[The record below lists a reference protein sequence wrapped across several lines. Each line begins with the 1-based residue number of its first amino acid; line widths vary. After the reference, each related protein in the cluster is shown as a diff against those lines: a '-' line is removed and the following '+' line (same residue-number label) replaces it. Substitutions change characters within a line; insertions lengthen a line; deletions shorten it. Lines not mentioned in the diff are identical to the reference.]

1 MAQDILM
8 ARQPIYDQHLNVVA
22 YELLYRSKDSLQN
35 NLLSDGDGS
44 QATSQVLLNNYT
56 SIYQSGKL
64 TKLPAFINL
73 TKEMIKSDS
82 IPELSRQHIVME
94 ILEGME
100 VDDELIAGVQR
111 FVDQG
116 YRVALDDFIYSPEFD
131 PIIRMAHIVK
141 LDILEMTHD
150 EVIRHVKILKP
161 FGVTLLAEKI
171 ETQAEFESCLAL
183 GFKLFQGYFLCRPQ
197 LVEGKRLNSNEIVM
211 VELMTV
217 LAEPDV
223 NPASIEQVIKKDPQL
238 TFRILR
244 IVNSSFYNLIRKIDN
259 LEEAIVL
266 LGISEIKRWCALIA
280 FSDQSG
286 KPAELN
292 RHTLI
297 RARMC
302 ELLADDIT
310 GLSGSTAFMMGVV
323 SGLDSLLDISLED
336 ILDQVLLTDEIE
348 QAILKGE
355 GPYGELLNCVDNMI
369 QGNWNRLST
378 QYSEEE
384 LSKSYI
390 DSLSW
395 VTEITEKM
403 I

>member
-1 MAQDILM
+1 MEQDILM
-8 ARQPIYDQHLNVVA
+8 ARQPIYDQQLNVVA

-35 NLLSDGDGS
+35 NLIDDGNS
-44 QATSQVLLNNYT
+44 ATSQVLLNNYT

-64 TKLPAFINL
+64 TQLPAFINL
-73 TKEMIKSDS
+73 TKEMVKSDH

-150 EVIRHVKILKP
+150 EVVRHVEILKP

-197 LVEGKRLNSNEIVM
+197 LVEGKQLSSNEMVM
-211 VELMTV
+211 VELMSV
-217 LAEPDV
+217 LANPDV
-223 NPASIEQVIKKDPQL
+223 TPASIEAVIKKDPQL

-244 IVNSSFYNLIRKIDN
+244 IVNSSFYSLTRKIEG

-266 LGISEIKRWCALIA
+266 LGIAEIKRWCALIA
-280 FSDQSG
+280 FSDQTG
-286 KPAELN
+286 KPQELT

-302 ELLADDIT
+302 EILAENNPEM
-310 GLSGSTAFMMGVV
+310 SGSTAFMMGVV
-323 SGLDSLLDISLED
+323 SGLDALLDIPIEEILE
-336 ILDQVLLTDEIE
+336 QVFLSDEIE
-348 QAILKGE
+348 KAILVGE
-355 GPYGELLNCVDNMI
+355 GPYGELLNCVNNLI
-369 QGNWNRLST
+369 QGHWNKLS
-378 QYSEEE
+378 SEHSEQD
-384 LSKSYI
+384 LSASYI
-390 DSLSW
+390 ESLSW
-395 VTEITEKM
+395 VTDITEKM
-403 I
+403 T

>member
-1 MAQDILM
+1 MAKDILM

-35 NLLSDGDGS
+35 NMIDDGNS
-44 QATSQVLLNNYT
+44 ATSHVLLNNYT

-73 TKEMIKSDS
+73 TKEMVKSDH
-82 IPELSRQHIVME
+82 IPELSRQHIVLE

-100 VDDELIAGVQR
+100 VDDELISGVQR
-111 FVDQG
+111 FVDEG

-141 LDILEMTHD
+141 LDILEMTD
-150 EVIRHVKILKP
+150 EELIRHVKILKP

-171 ETQAEFESCLAL
+171 ETQAEFEHCLAL

-197 LVEGKRLNSNEIVM
+197 LVQGKQLNSSEVVM
-211 VELMTV
+211 VELMAA
-217 LAEPDV
+217 LADPNV
-223 NPASIEQVIKKDPQL
+223 IPATIERVVKKDPQL

-244 IVNSSFYNLIRKIDN
+244 IVNSSFYNLVRKIDS

-280 FSDQSG
+280 FSDQTG
-286 KPAELN
+286 KPEELT
-292 RHTLI
+292 RHTLV

-302 ELLADDIT
+302 EILAEESNSM
-310 GLSGSTAFMMGVV
+310 SGSTAFMMGVV
-323 SGLDSLLDISLED
+323 SGLDALLDIPIENILEQVFLSEEIELA
-336 ILDQVLLTDEIE
+336 ILMGEGDYGQLLT
-348 QAILKGE
+348 
-355 GPYGELLNCVDNMI
+355 NVDNLI
-369 QGNWNRLST
+369 QGRWN
-378 QYSEEE
+378 
-384 LSKSYI
+384 
-390 DSLSW
+390 SLSALQTDQALSESYLNSLQW
-395 VTEITEKM
+395 VTEISERM

>member
-35 NLLSDGDGS
+35 NLIEDGNS
-44 QATSQVLLNNYT
+44 ATSQVLLNNYT

-73 TKEMIKSDS
+73 TKEMVKSDQ
-82 IPELSRQHIVME
+82 IPELSRQHIVLE

-100 VDDELIAGVQR
+100 VDDELISGVQR
-111 FVDQG
+111 FVDEG
-116 YRVALDDFIYSPEFD
+116 YKVALDDFIYSPEYD

-141 LDILEMTHD
+141 LDILEMTD
-150 EVIRHVKILKP
+150 EELVRHVKILKP

-171 ETQAEFESCLAL
+171 ETQAEFERCHAL

-197 LVEGKRLNSNEIVM
+197 LVQGKQLNSNEIVM
-211 VELMTV
+211 VELMSA
-217 LAEPDV
+217 LADPNV
-223 NPASIEQVIKKDPQL
+223 TPASIERIVKKDPQL

-244 IVNSSFYNLIRKIDN
+244 IVNSSFYNLIRKIDS

-266 LGISEIKRWCALIA
+266 LGISEVKRWCALIA
-280 FSDQSG
+280 FSDQNG
-286 KPAELN
+286 KPEELT
-292 RHTLI
+292 RHTLV

-302 ELLADDIT
+302 EILAEESD
-310 GLSGSTAFMMGVV
+310 GMSGSTAFMMGVV
-323 SGLDSLLDISLED
+323 SGLDALLDIPIED
-336 ILDQVLLTDEIE
+336 ILEQVFLTEEIELAILMGEGNYGQLLTNVDNLIQGRWNHLSALQTE
-348 QAILKGE
+348 QA
-355 GPYGELLNCVDNMI
+355 
-369 QGNWNRLST
+369 LS
-378 QYSEEE
+378 E
-384 LSKSYI
+384 SYI
-390 DSLSW
+390 NSLQW
-395 VTEITEKM
+395 VTEISEKM

>member
-22 YELLYRSKDSLQN
+22 YELLYRSRDSLQN
-35 NLLSDGDGS
+35 NLMEDGNN
-44 QATSQVLLNNYT
+44 ATSQVLLNNYT

-73 TKEMIKSDS
+73 TKEMVKSDR
-82 IPELSRQHIVME
+82 IPELSRQHIVLE

-100 VDDELIAGVQR
+100 VDDELISGVQR
-111 FVDQG
+111 FVDEG
-116 YRVALDDFIYSPEFD
+116 YRVALDDFIYSPEYD

-141 LDILEMTHD
+141 LDILEMTDD
-150 EVIRHVKILKP
+150 ELVRHVKILQP

-171 ETQAEFESCLAL
+171 ETQAEFERCHAL

-197 LVEGKRLNSNEIVM
+197 LVQGKQLNSSEIVM
-211 VELMTV
+211 VELMAA
-217 LAEPDV
+217 LADPNV
-223 NPASIEQVIKKDPQL
+223 TPASIERVVKKDPQL

-244 IVNSSFYNLIRKIDN
+244 IVNSSFYNLIRKIDS

-280 FSDQSG
+280 FSDQTG
-286 KPAELN
+286 KPEELT
-292 RHTLI
+292 RHTLV

-302 ELLADDIT
+302 EILAEESE
-310 GLSGSTAFMMGVV
+310 GMSGSTAFMMGVV
-323 SGLDSLLDISLED
+323 SGLDALLDIPIENILEQVFLSEEIELA
-336 ILDQVLLTDEIE
+336 ILMGEGDYGQLLT
-348 QAILKGE
+348 
-355 GPYGELLNCVDNMI
+355 NVDNLI
-369 QGNWNRLST
+369 QGRWN
-378 QYSEEE
+378 
-384 LSKSYI
+384 
-390 DSLSW
+390 SLSALQTDQALSESYLNSLQW
-395 VTEITEKM
+395 VTEISEKM